1 MVSAVVIFAFF
12 SITQSIHSL
21 RLFACCVAVL
31 LALCAGNIHAQ
42 TRKQMP
48 DPTVLYP
55 LGEISLKAV
64 VRDVIFRQT
73 PPKRSRVGLFEQIF
87 LSSHHSPASD
97 LIAREFLFADGD
109 EVPPSYIFQSALNL
123 RSSGLFRTVNFE
135 LDTTKL
141 KRIDVTVILEERPQV
156 APFLISEAGG
166 GVASVGVGVDF
177 ANLSEG
183 GFNFRASGQ
192 YRTYN
197 GIGWQAAADLDA
209 RHVLDWFNLKAHVLW
224 NRYRNEQELTLA
236 FPFSA
241 DSPYFEGELTYSRGS
256 GQEFLYKPTAT
267 NDVSI
272 LLPAPFDLKNFTS
285 NRGSFWGA
293 VRGWSWDNEFFLVA
307 SLAGDATSRADSTLL
322 RVGDNAAQLFA
333 GLAIER
339 RGEAKI
345 PISTS
350 GKSFDWERFGSPISG
365 LYGHIWLG
373 QLQSLSQRILFGST
387 GYLGIRLGAFGF
399 VAERVYAGVQGEIG
413 TFLRD
418 RRYAGSSSIFLDEA
432 KFTGVLHIALNESI
446 LFASRFEAQ
455 YVAPWIR
462 PQAGGKGYLG
472 VRGIGVNTI
481 IGTAPGYLNVEL
493 RGLPIGEIGVYRLT
507 GACFVD
513 VGDNIIIGGQA
524 QWSCG
529 AGLRLKYPAFA
540 GGEGTIRVDVAF
552 VPSLGR
558 FGQIIVST
566 QEAFTLFEDFPSK
579 QQRVL
584 GEQRWIE

>member
-1 MVSAVVIFAFF
+1 LVSAVVIFAFF

-87 LSSHHSPASD
+87 LPSHHSPASD

-156 APFLISEAGG
+156 APFLIAETGG

-256 GQEFLYKPTAT
+256 GQEFLYKPLSDGT
-267 NDVSI
+267 V
-272 LLPAPFDLKNFTS
+272 LEVGKFDLKAFES
-285 NRGSFWGA
+285 NRISLFGA
-293 VRGWSWDNEFFLVA
+293 VRGWSWDSEFFLMAQLV
-307 SLAGDATSRADSTLL
+307 GDATRRADSSLV
-322 RVGDNAAQLFA
+322 RIGDNGVQAHLGIALERRNIAVPDELLHWNRYGTPTIGWFTHAWFGILGTAAINYRYPLNVCLRAGVAGFLGERVYVQANAELNGRFGTDNSLIFVDFANRAFFNTSVNVSISKDIVFA
-333 GLAIER
+333 G
-339 RGEAKI
+339 
-345 PISTS
+345 
-350 GKSFDWERFGSPISG
+350 
-365 LYGHIWLG
+365 
-373 QLQSLSQRILFGST
+373 RILFEAVNP
-387 GYLGIRLGAFGF
+387 L
-399 VAERVYAGVQGEIG
+399 
-413 TFLRD
+413 LRP
-418 RRYAGSSSIFLDEA
+418 RNGAGSDEY
-432 KFTGVLHIALNESI
+432 VLRGFGLNTVIGPLREIARL
-446 LFASRFEAQ
+446 
-455 YVAPWIR
+455 
-462 PQAGGKGYLG
+462 
-472 VRGIGVNTI
+472 
-481 IGTAPGYLNVEL
+481 EL
-493 RGLPIGEIGVYRLT
+493 RGLPIAEVGVYRLT
-507 GACFVD
+507 GAIFLD
-513 VGDNIIIGGQA
+513 AAQA
-524 QWSCG
+524 RIFQTIDYLRVTPISCG